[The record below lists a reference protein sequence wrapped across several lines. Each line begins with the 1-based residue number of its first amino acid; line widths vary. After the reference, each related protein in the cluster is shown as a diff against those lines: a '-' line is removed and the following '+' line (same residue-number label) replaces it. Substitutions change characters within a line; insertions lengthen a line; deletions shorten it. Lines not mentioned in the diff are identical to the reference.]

1 MKVLIFIVIIFNMFS
16 KTINLATHNLQPY
29 GYYTPKGEFVG
40 YAVERVEYSLKKM
53 GYTLRLEVVP
63 WARAQVMAKEDRVDG
78 FFAGSM
84 NSERKERYIQSITIA
99 PQTWTWYLLR
109 TSKMKPSDLNFK
121 KNARVSSFLGANML
135 EYLEKNNYNVTTRP
149 VDTNALFKLLTSERV
164 DAILVNSLVAKE
176 VIKKQGI
183 EKDVGNY
190 ILKEEPLYVHFTK
203 KFIKENPDFLDKFNF
218 YVQEYDILK
227 GKK

>member
-1 MKVLIFIVIIFNMFS
+1 
-16 KTINLATHNLQPY
+16 
-29 GYYTPKGEFVG
+29 
-40 YAVERVEYSLKKM
+40 
-53 GYTLRLEVVP
+53 
-63 WARAQVMAKEDRVDG
+63 
-78 FFAGSM
+78 
-84 NSERKERYIQSITIA
+84 
-99 PQTWTWYLLR
+99 
-109 TSKMKPSDLNFK
+109 
-121 KNARVSSFLGANML
+121 ML